1 MTLLRSGSAT
11 DTGLVRSVNQ
21 DLAVESS
28 NLFAVADGMG
38 GHAGGEV
45 AAQMAVDTLGV
56 VFGRQPTAVGLSEAV
71 VEANATQ
78 IVTELRPW
86 AELLASLDA

>member
-21 DLAVESS
+21 DLAVETGT
-28 NLFAVADGMG
+28 LFAVADGMG

-45 AAQMAVDTLGV
+45 AARLAVDTLTV
-56 VFGRQPTAVGLSEAV
+56 AFGAKPTGARTVRGG
-71 VEANATQ
+71 
-78 IVTELRPW
+78 RPRPTGWSSTTASTTRTCGGW
-86 AELLASLDA
+86 ARP

>member
-21 DLAVESS
+21 DLAVETST
-28 NLFAVADGMG
+28 LFAVADGMG

-45 AAQMAVDTLGV
+45 AARLAVDALTAA
-56 VFGRQPTAVGLSEAV
+56 FGRQPTGCRPVPGGDRGQRGGLAAQPGE
-71 VEANATQ
+71 
-78 IVTELRPW
+78 P
-86 AELLASLDA
+86 

>member
-21 DLAVESS
+21 DLAVETST
-28 NLFAVADGMG
+28 LFAVADGMG

-45 AAQMAVDTLGV
+45 A
-56 VFGRQPTAVGLSEAV
+56 S
-71 VEANATQ
+71 
-78 IVTELRPW
+78 
-86 AELLASLDA
+86 

>member
-21 DLAVESS
+21 DLAVETGT
-28 NLFAVADGMG
+28 LFAVADGMG

-45 AAQMAVDTLGV
+45 AARLAVDTLTG
-56 VFGRQPTAVGLSEAV
+56 GLRRASPPAPDCPRRSPRPTGWSSSTASTTPSSGG
-71 VEANATQ
+71 
-78 IVTELRPW
+78 W
-86 AELLASLDA
+86 APP

>member
-45 AAQMAVDTLGV
+45 AARLAVDALS
-56 VFGRQPTAVGLSEAV
+56 VGLRAS
-71 VEANATQ
+71 TQ
-78 IVTELRPW
+78 PVRGLPRRSPRRTPW
-86 AELLASLDA
+86 SGSTASRIPSSAAWGPP